1 MRPILGACIL
11 QSQAGQGAMM
21 MLGNLVRAVFGVCAL
36 LLAALPAQAEWY
48 EASTDHFVIYARDS
62 DRDIIRF
69 AESLERYHSAMAFL
83 TQRKI
88 EKPSPSN
95 RVTIYVVGSE
105 RDIQKLM
112 GGDNRFVAG
121 FYIPR
126 AGGSVAF
133 VQEIQ
138 NQKGYPHFSTIVLL
152 HEYAHHFL
160 ISSSRMPMPRWMNE
174 GAAEFFAATTFNDDG
189 SLYVGQVAQHRSS
202 ELAFA
207 EPVPLRELFDPE
219 LYEKQKGSGY
229 DAFYGKSWLTYH
241 YLTFSSE
248 RAGQL
253 SQYQRNLLEGMAPL
267 AAAETAFGDLDAL
280 EKELRS
286 YKNKRLNVAILGAD
300 KLSTGSPVQL
310 RRLTEGEAEIMPLR
324 IRSKRGVD
332 EAQAA
337 DILTGA
343 RAVAARFP
351 DDAAVLAALA
361 EAEYDAGNDAEA
373 IAAADKALA
382 LDPRQVN
389 AYVQKG
395 FALFRQAKDADD
407 REAAFAAAMRPF
419 EALNAIEPE
428 HPLPLYYY
436 YRSFAERGIKPPKDV
451 RAALSYAAQL
461 APFDQQ
467 YQIDTGMMIIAEGE
481 NARARQFLAPLA
493 ADPHGSPAASRA
505 KRLIAMVSDVA
516 DGTIV
521 DVSNLPEED
530 EGAELSG
537 TVN

>member
-1 MRPILGACIL
+1 MVRKIGRALL
-11 QSQAGQGAMM
+11 AM
-21 MLGNLVRAVFGVCAL
+21 CAL
-36 LLAALPAQAEWY
+36 VLALPVQAEWH
-48 EASTDHFVIYARDS
+48 EASTDHFVIYAD
-62 DRDIIRF
+62 DAERDITRF
-69 AESLERYHSAMAFL
+69 AEGLERYHSAMAFL
-83 TQRKI
+83 TQRKLD
-88 EKPSPSN
+88 KPSPSN
-95 RVTIYVVGSE
+95 RVTVYVVGDE
-105 RDIQKLM
+105 RDIQRLF

-133 VQEIQ
+133 VQDIQ

-202 ELAFA
+202 EIAFA
-207 EPVPLRELFDPE
+207 EPVPVRELFDPE
-219 LYEKQKGSGY
+219 LYEKQKGKGY

-241 YLTFSSE
+241 YLTFSKE

-253 SQYQRNLLEGMAPL
+253 GRYQLNLLEGTAPL
-267 AAAETAFGDLDAL
+267 KAAEAAFGDLDQL

-286 YKNKRLNVAILGAD
+286 YKSKRLNAAVLGAD

-310 RRLTEGEAEIMPLR
+310 RKLTPGEAEILPLQ
-324 IRSKRGVD
+324 IRSKRGVND
-332 EAQAA
+332 EQAA
-337 DILTGA
+337 EILTGT
-343 RAVAARFP
+343 RVIAARYP
-351 DDAAVLAALA
+351 ADAAVLTALA
-361 EAEYDAGNDAEA
+361 EAEYDADNDPQA

-395 FALFRQAKDADD
+395 FALFRQAQDADN
-407 REAAFAAAMRPF
+407 REAAFTAAMQPF
-419 EALNAIEPE
+419 EALNGIEAE
-428 HPLPLYYY
+428 HPLPLFYY
-436 YRSFAERGIKPPKDV
+436 YRSFAQRGAKPPEDA

-467 YQIDTGMMIIAEGE
+467 YQINTGMMMIGEGQ
-481 NARARQFLAPLA
+481 NALAREFLAPLA
-493 ADPHGSPAASRA
+493 ADPHGSPAARRA
-505 KRLIAMVSDVA
+505 RQLIAAVTSVP

-521 DVSNLPEED
+521 DISTLPEEVETPD
-530 EGAELSG
+530 LSG
-537 TVN
+537 AAE